1 MTLGTGVGTAVF
13 RHGDLMPRLE
23 LSQHPVFGGKTYNQY
38 IGDKALKTIGRA
50 EWNKRVRK
58 ALGSLQIL
66 LNYDKLY
73 IGGGNARFIA
83 FKLDKNAKIVS
94 NRAGILGGIALWRAN
109 GRRRRR

>member
-1 MTLGTGVGTAVF
+1 MRFVTGTGI
-13 RHGDLMPRLE
+13 RR
-23 LSQHPVFGGKTYNQY
+23 QTYNQY

-83 FKLDKNAKIVS
+83 FRLDKNAKIVS

-109 GRRRRR
+109 GRRGR